1 VENKL
6 SGHWYRDKMRLKK
19 QGMEIFVPKE
29 GSTIFIRLTH
39 ENPVIYDWDEMR
51 SFVMLVS
58 TVDEAG

>member
-1 VENKL
+1 MI
-6 SGHWYRDKMRLKK
+6 D
-19 QGMEIFVPKE
+19 P
-29 GSTIFIRLTH
+29 FIRLTH